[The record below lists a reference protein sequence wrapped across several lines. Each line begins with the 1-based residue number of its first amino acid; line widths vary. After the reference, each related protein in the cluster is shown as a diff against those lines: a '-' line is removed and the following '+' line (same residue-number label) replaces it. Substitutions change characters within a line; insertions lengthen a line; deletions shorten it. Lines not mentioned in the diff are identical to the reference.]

1 MVRTLRAA
9 GAIALAVALTAVTGC
24 GGSNSLSSALKN
36 PGTPGVE
43 ALRQA
48 LQSALSKNDTK
59 RQCELFSSALIGS
72 NGGSAG
78 ACASKLSTEPG
89 PYKHNLEDYVAGGRI
104 ELAGNRA
111 EYQAPPGTHAFY
123 ENEASG
129 GQSGTATVFRAVYT
143 EGAWRIT
150 TQGE

>member
-1 MVRTLRAA
+1 MVRASRAA
-9 GAIALAVALTAVTGC
+9 GALSVAFALGAVAGC
-24 GGSNSLSSALKN
+24 GGGNSLSSALKN

-48 LQSALSKNDTK
+48 LQSALSKHDDK
-59 RQCELFSSALIGS
+59 GQCELFSPALIGT
-72 NGGSAG
+72 NGGSVQ
-78 ACASKLSTEPG
+78 ACAKKLSTEPG
-89 PYKHNLEDYVAGGRI
+89 PYSRSLQDYVAGGHI

-129 GQSGTATVFRAVYT
+129 GRSGMATVFRAVYT

-150 TQGE
+150 ARSE